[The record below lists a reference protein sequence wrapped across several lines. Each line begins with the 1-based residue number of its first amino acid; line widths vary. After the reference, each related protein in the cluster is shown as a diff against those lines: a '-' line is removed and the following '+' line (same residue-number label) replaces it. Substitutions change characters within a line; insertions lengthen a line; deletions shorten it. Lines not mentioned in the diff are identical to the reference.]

1 MIYEIKTVDGV
12 KTKVPLT
19 GNGYGLPLGT
29 WISYE
34 GTCPD
39 GFIESEQTFN
49 TTTYA
54 ALYALLGTNKVPAR
68 FDHSVLSDWEQIH
81 AETDT
86 TAPVLFTADY
96 DGYLHTQSNS
106 EVADKQTGVIVRIT
120 HNGTMT
126 MLWTCGRPYDGGGRD
141 IFYQKGDTI
150 QINGLLDG
158 QETYTVFNAYKREFK
173 RHLAIKATPA
183 YVEPDTVSDMVN
195 TLRTQDSYS
204 LEEVNTG
211 KKWID
216 GKPIYRKVFTGLN
229 IATTS
234 SRWFATNI
242 DSSDIDCI
250 VHSQMIGIDSNALYQ
265 ENEFECIG
273 MVAVNKN
280 TKKLDIDTFGSVTV
294 KKIAIEYTKT
304 TD

>member
-1 MIYEIKTVDGV
+1 MIYEIYTENG
-12 KTKVPLT
+12 TKKKRALT

-68 FDHSVLSDWEQIH
+68 FDHSVLSDWESITIS
-81 AETDT
+81 TDSNNPT
-86 TAPVLFTADY
+86 VMDY
-96 DGYLHTQSNS
+96 DGFLHNDSNAS
-106 EVADKQTGVIVRIT
+106 NMTFFVSQDNGLTWRKFYTLLDAHNERDSVTAIV
-120 HNGTMT
+120 N
-126 MLWTCGRPYDGGGRD
+126 
-141 IFYQKGDTI
+141 KGDLVYTENI
-150 QINGLLDG
+150 LSG
-158 QETYTVFNAYKREFK
+158 TYGAFYK

-183 YVEPDTVSDMVN
+183 YVEPDTVNDMVN

-204 LEEVNTG
+204 TEEVNTG

-216 GKPIYRKVFTGLN
+216 GKPIYRRVIDDWTPSVSSSYDVTSWNIDKMVNIGGFIVEVNGNILN
-229 IATTS
+229 IPYYVGSHDGLAIHLNNTKTSLIAIITGSYATT
-234 SRWFATNI
+234 N
-242 DSSDIDCI
+242 
-250 VHSQMIGIDSNALYQ
+250 V
-265 ENEFECIG
+265 
-273 MVAVNKN
+273 VAV
-280 TKKLDIDTFGSVTV
+280 
-294 KKIAIEYTKT
+294 IEYTKT

>member
-1 MIYEIKTVDGV
+1 MIYEIYTENG
-12 KTKVPLT
+12 TKKKRALT

-54 ALYALLGTNKVPAR
+54 SLYAMLGTNKVPAR
-68 FDHSVLSDWEQIH
+68 FDHSVLSDYEDITISSD
-81 AETDT
+81 ANNPT
-86 TAPVLFTADY
+86 VMLY
-96 DGYLHTQSNS
+96 DGFFTFLMPMGTVGILNIN
-106 EVADKQTGVIVRIT
+106 EVAIFQDLKR
-120 HNGTMT
+120 
-126 MLWTCGRPYDGGGRD
+126 DGSWSVSSSVTVP
-141 IFYQKGDTI
+141 FNKGD
-150 QINGLLDG
+150 NLYYSRLDA
-158 QETYTVFNAYKREFK
+158 TPLVSKVAYYK

-204 LEEVNTG
+204 IEEVNTG

-216 GKPIYRKVFTGLN
+216 GKPIYRKVVQFVAPSQPANAVDLSSLN
-229 IATTS
+229 IDEVISQHYLIHDTNGGKDNYAQMSTTYYDTGS
-234 SRWFATNI
+234 WMF
-242 DSSDIDCI
+242 
-250 VHSQMIGIDSNALYQ
+250 ALY
-265 ENEFECIG
+265 NNI
-273 MVAVNKN
+273 
-280 TKKLDIDTFGSVTV
+280 TKQIYVTGNSSWVVGDTITG
-294 KKIAIEYTKT
+294 IIEYTKT

>member
-1 MIYEIKTVDGV
+1 MIYEIYTENG
-12 KTKVPLT
+12 TKKKRALT

-54 ALYALLGTNKVPAR
+54 SLYAMLGTNKVPAR
-68 FDHSVLSDWEQIH
+68 FDHSRLGDYEAITISSD
-81 AETDT
+81 ANNPT
-86 TAPVLFTADY
+86 V
-96 DGYLHTQSNS
+96 
-106 EVADKQTGVIVRIT
+106 
-120 HNGTMT
+120 M
-126 MLWTCGRPYDGGGRD
+126 PYDGFLTLAGNSGGSGGFLSLWINGESIKWGGENTTNVSRSSVTVP
-141 IFYQKGDTI
+141 FKKGDSLYFSTTQPNYELESI
-150 QINGLLDG
+150 
-158 QETYTVFNAYKREFK
+158 VAYYK

-204 LEEVNTG
+204 TEEVNTG

-216 GKPIYRKVFTGLN
+216 GKPIYRKVFTNLSQLPAGFVNLTP
-229 IATTS
+229 IG
-234 SRWFATNI
+234 
-242 DSSDIDCI
+242 DIDKIINRFYVSNGVTNASTLQTGENNGYITVAHSGSSTISITAI
-250 VHSQMIGIDSNALYQ
+250 VL
-265 ENEFECIG
+265 
-273 MVAVNKN
+273 
-280 TKKLDIDTFGSVTV
+280 
-294 KKIAIEYTKT
+294 EYTKT